1 MSQFR
6 YDWFSDRWI
15 IFAPRR
21 SHRPD
26 EYSSSQETCLPHHDC
41 PFCSGNEAETP
52 LAVLLLPSQPIE
64 AKGEAKP
71 QPDESAPSSN
81 HEWKIARTKVPTR
94 RSSGI
99 TPPQWKVRVVPN
111 KFPALK
117 TSQEELF
124 VAGIPTEIS
133 FVSSHARGARKK
145 HSREVTNSLLSEVRE
160 AAIGLKQDPFR
171 TSSQET
177 EPLGELFQSGDF
189 HGAHEVFIECGD
201 HLSSLTQLS
210 TDHIRLIID
219 AYQQRLRYHRKQAGL
234 RYGVVFKNSGSAA
247 GATLSHLH
255 SQLITTS
262 FMPTEIQR
270 LGERWQNFGQRH
282 GICPICSMID
292 REIADGSRIV
302 WESEQ
307 LVAICPY
314 ASRCPYSLSI
324 FPKNHQSQFESD
336 HHSWSD
342 ELATHLLRT
351 LKAMENAMPSV
362 SYNYVIHT
370 SPFREGI
377 GDLFHWRID
386 LFPRLGKMAGF
397 EWGSGSHIN
406 SVLPEEAARTFRLYF
421 ATSEIET

>member
-15 IFAPRR
+15 IFAPHR

-41 PFCSGNEAETP
+41 PFCAGNEAETP
-52 LAVLLLPSQPIE
+52 LAVLLLPGQPTNVE
-64 AKGEAKP
+64 GKP
-71 QPDESAPSSN
+71 QPTETALSSN
-81 HEWKIARTKVPTR
+81 PDWKIARTKAPLR
-94 RSSGI
+94 RPSRI
-99 TPPQWKVRVVPN
+99 TPPNWKVRVVPN
-111 KFPALK
+111 KFPALRN
-117 TSQEELF
+117 SQEEL
-124 VAGIPTEIS
+124 VTAGIPAEIS
-133 FVSSHARGARKK
+133 FASSHVPITREKQSRNISKSL
-145 HSREVTNSLLSEVRE
+145 HSEMRDAV
-160 AAIGLKQDPFR
+160 IGLTADPFR
-171 TSSQET
+171 SCSPET
-177 EPLGELFQSGDF
+177 EPLNELFQSATF

-210 TDHIRLIID
+210 TDHIRLIIE
-219 AYQQRLRYHRKQAGL
+219 AYQQRLRYHRKQTGL
-234 RYGVVFKNSGSAA
+234 CYGVVFKNSGSAA

-255 SQLITTS
+255 SQLIATS

-292 REIADGSRIV
+292 REIADGSRVV

-324 FPKNHQSQFESD
+324 FPKSHQSQFESEHD
-336 HHSWSD
+336 SWSE
-342 ELATHLLRT
+342 ELATYLLRT
-351 LKAMENAMPSV
+351 LKAMENAMPNV

-406 SVLPEEAARTFRLYF
+406 AVLPEEAARTFRLYF
-421 ATSEIET
+421 ATSEIES

>member
-6 YDWFSDRWI
+6 YDWFSDRWV
-15 IFAPRR
+15 IFAPHR

-26 EYSSSQETCLPHHDC
+26 EYSSLHETCLPHHDC
-41 PFCSGNEAETP
+41 PFCTGNEAETP
-52 LAVLLLPSQPIE
+52 LAVLILPVQPT
-64 AKGEAKP
+64 GTKP
-71 QPDESAPSSN
+71 QTDASVQARDQD
-81 HEWKIARTKVPTR
+81 WKIARPKASSR
-94 RSSGI
+94 RSSRI
-99 TPPQWKVRVVPN
+99 TPPNWKVRVVPN

-117 TSQEELF
+117 ACETELF
-124 VAGIPTEIS
+124 AAGIPAEIS
-133 FVSSHARGARKK
+133 YASSQGRGTSKK
-145 HSREVTNSLLSEVRE
+145 HPRNDSNSLQSELGNM
-160 AAIGLKQDPFR
+160 AIGLQTDPFR
-171 TSSQET
+171 SHSKET
-177 EPLGELFQSGDF
+177 VPPGELYQSGDF
-189 HGAHEVFIECGD
+189 YGAHEVFIECGD
-201 HLSSLTQLS
+201 HLNSLTQLS
-210 TDHIRLIID
+210 TDHIRLILE

-255 SQLITTS
+255 SQLIATS

-292 REIADGSRIV
+292 REVADGGRIV

-336 HHSWSD
+336 QHSWSE
-342 ELATHLLRT
+342 ELAKYLLRT
-351 LKAMENAMPSV
+351 LKAMENAMPNV

-406 SVLPEEAARTFRLYF
+406 PVLPEEAARTLRLYF
-421 ATSEIET
+421 ATSEIDS

>member
-1 MSQFR
+1 
-6 YDWFSDRWI
+6 
-15 IFAPRR
+15 
-21 SHRPD
+21 
-26 EYSSSQETCLPHHDC
+26 
-41 PFCSGNEAETP
+41 
-52 LAVLLLPSQPIE
+52 
-64 AKGEAKP
+64 
-71 QPDESAPSSN
+71 
-81 HEWKIARTKVPTR
+81 
-94 RSSGI
+94 
-99 TPPQWKVRVVPN
+99 
-111 KFPALK
+111 
-117 TSQEELF
+117 
-124 VAGIPTEIS
+124 
-133 FVSSHARGARKK
+133 
-145 HSREVTNSLLSEVRE
+145 
-160 AAIGLKQDPFR
+160 
-171 TSSQET
+171 
-177 EPLGELFQSGDF
+177 
-189 HGAHEVFIECGD
+189 
-201 HLSSLTQLS
+201 
-210 TDHIRLIID
+210 
-219 AYQQRLRYHRKQAGL
+219 
-234 RYGVVFKNSGSAA
+234 
-247 GATLSHLH
+247 
-255 SQLITTS
+255 
-262 FMPTEIQR
+262 MPTEIQR